1 MSDEINKA
9 AVPEDDDDYSLID
22 DLLEWVE
29 AFVVALFVVIL
40 VFIFI
45 FRVVEVS
52 GPSMNSTLADKDRI
66 IALHFNYTPARG
78 DIVVCNS
85 KGLNKCI
92 IKRVIGVAGDTV
104 VVNYNDDTVKV
115 NGEPVDQS
123 YINESDMYILPVF
136 DDNYRTGEG
145 EYTYKVPEGTIFV
158 MGDNRN
164 HSTDSRSAYVGF
176 IKTEDVL
183 GKAVFRFMPF
193 SSFGS
198 LK

>member
-1 MSDEINKA
+1 
-9 AVPEDDDDYSLID
+9 
-22 DLLEWVE
+22 
-29 AFVVALFVVIL
+29 
-40 VFIFI
+40 
-45 FRVVEVS
+45 
-52 GPSMNSTLADKDRI
+52 
-66 IALHFNYTPARG
+66 
-78 DIVVCNS
+78 
-85 KGLNKCI
+85 
-92 IKRVIGVAGDTV
+92 
-104 VVNYNDDTVKV
+104 
-115 NGEPVDQS
+115 
-123 YINESDMYILPVF
+123 MYILPVF